1 MTHEPLTER
10 SDTTMT
16 AEAQNQKV
24 IAFVLYPGLTAL
36 DMIGPLQVFRS
47 LQRLDPRFQPVVVG
61 ARVEPMDSDT
71 RLRLIPDKSFD
82 EVTHPY
88 VIIMLGSLI
97 TTFKAMIN
105 PAIRSYVRRA
115 AETAEVVRS

>member
-16 AEAQNQKV
+16 ADAQNQKV

-47 LQRLDPRFQPVVVG
+47 LQRLAPQFQPVVVG
-61 ARVEPMDSDT
+61 HVSRPWTA
-71 RLRLIPDKSFD
+71 IPSC
-82 EVTHPY
+82 
-88 VIIMLGSLI
+88 G
-97 TTFKAMIN
+97 
-105 PAIRSYVRRA
+105 
-115 AETAEVVRS
+115 